1 MSAYP
6 HPIAHMYRL
15 ASLAPAGLVARWTLD
30 DAIAGYVDL
39 VAGLTLT
46 TNGVPPPG
54 TGTGIINNGAT
65 FSGANALQVTSSLL
79 RANSTFS
86 AEAWIRSATP
96 SGAIW
101 CNRLDG
107 VREILVRAT
116 GGAIE
121 ARLQGAAG
129 LSVFSGPPTIAANTW
144 HHVVLTYN
152 AASSPRFSLY
162 YDGSSVATDNTNVG
176 PSLSGTVNM
185 MGIGFDP
192 NVELNYVGTIDE
204 PAFWAVDL
212 SADQVV
218 TRYNSGAGRRP

>member
-1 MSAYP
+1 MLRGTGAVP
-6 HPIAHMYRL
+6 TVL
-15 ASLAPAGLVARWTLD
+15 ARNAIPAGMVARWTLD
-30 DAIAGYVDL
+30 DTSAGYVDL

-86 AEAWIRSATP
+86 AEAWFRGAAP

-107 VREILVRAT
+107 VREILIRVT

-121 ARLQGAAG
+121 ARLQGSLN
-129 LSVFSGPPTIAANTW
+129 LSVFTGPATIAANTW
-144 HHVVLTYN
+144 YHVVLTYN
-152 AASSPRFSLY
+152 AASSPRFNLY
-162 YDGSSVATDNTNVG
+162 YNGSSVATDNTDVG
-176 PSLSGTVNM
+176 PSLSGTTNT
-185 MGIGFDP
+185 MGLGFDP
-192 NVELNYVGTIDE
+192 NVEVNYVGTIDE
-204 PAFWAVDL
+204 PAFWSIEL
-212 SADQVV
+212 SAAQVLA
-218 TRYNSGAGRRP
+218 RYNGGAGRRP